1 MFTVAY
7 STTRRHTPPQSE
19 EKIAPCLKAMP
30 SSQGSETTTQR
41 VVFSHSTP
49 AHSARSFNLFSQSYQ
64 PPPGHLALMSTR
76 VKKFGSVPTVT
87 AMLPEPKA
95 KSVPG
100 GSGSRHRSKCPLA
113 LPRFFQ
119 REAPTS
125 RPSPLMPT
133 YSSPSYQCLGPTH
146 RHPP

>member
-19 EKIAPCLKAMP
+19 ETIAPCLKAMP
-30 SSQGSETTTQR
+30 SSQGSETTTQQ
-41 VVFSHSTP
+41 VVFSHSAL
-49 AHSARSFNLFSQSYQ
+49 AHSARSLNLFSQSYQ

-87 AMLPEPKA
+87 AVLPEPKA

-100 GSGSRHRSKCPLA
+100 GSGAGTEASVPSLCPGFSRERHLQA
-113 LPRFFQ
+113 
-119 REAPTS
+119 AP
-125 RPSPLMPT
+125 P
-133 YSSPSYQCLGPTH
+133 H
-146 RHPP
+146 